1 MKKCGCGV
9 CFHCVKGRMM
19 KKSKEYYDN
28 ESIFLSELR
37 ERLKKSGNISF
48 PCSRKN
54 ERGEKEFGVRLVNDP
69 FNPDNPVLWIR
80 EVKNMYKSMFD
91 DRLDPESMKAL
102 CIKII
107 SEEEKRTD
115 ATICSL
121 KEKPYEEIKG
131 FITPRFLAPWA
142 YESFLAK
149 VPYRKYL
156 DFAIVY
162 CYFNKEVSVTVT
174 NDWIDRSGVTED
186 VIFDDS
192 IKNIIPRDA
201 VSINEFADENRI
213 GILNN
218 EDDTKES
225 FPMFVLTNE
234 EGLFGANVILRNDHL
249 ENVSK
254 SIGDF
259 YVLPSTNQLVT
270 VVPVKDLHL
279 KWSSVEEL
287 RQFNLWQHVRG
298 VDGVSPEEYY
308 SARIYVYH
316 QGSCKLEIVE

>member
-1 MKKCGCGV
+1 
-9 CFHCVKGRMM
+9 
-19 KKSKEYYDN
+19 
-28 ESIFLSELR
+28 
-37 ERLKKSGNISF
+37 
-48 PCSRKN
+48 
-54 ERGEKEFGVRLVNDP
+54 
-69 FNPDNPVLWIR
+69 
-80 EVKNMYKSMFD
+80 MYKSMFD

-131 FITPRFLAPWA
+131 FITPRFLASWA

-186 VIFDDS
+186 VLFDDS

-201 VSINEFADENRI
+201 VSIKDFADEKRI

-218 EDDTKES
+218 EDDTKEVGHEKKLVKLS
-225 FPMFVLTNE
+225 NSTICNLVSVFVNILEKVNGLLLMFVLTNE
-234 EGLFGANVILRNDHL
+234 EGVFGANVILRNDHL
-249 ENVSK
+249 ENVSE

-287 RQFNLWQHVRG
+287 RQFNLWQHVHG